1 MPVRFL
7 TDAVREQL
15 SGFPA
20 ELDSEALD
28 RFFTFSDADL
38 AEISR
43 RHGDG
48 NRLGWALDLS
58 GLRLLGFCPADVT
71 TTPAAAVAFVGRQ
84 LGVDPGVLES
94 YGARAQT
101 RTDHVNQVKAYLGF
115 RSATAADLDQVR
127 DWLANEALVLDR
139 PIVLFHLACE
149 RMTQCRLVRPGLTV
163 IEQSLVGGAREAA
176 RQETARRVAP
186 WRSCSRRCR
195 ETG

>member
-48 NRLGWALDLS
+48 NRLGWALHLS
-58 GLRLLGFCPADVT
+58 GLRLLDSPWGRWSPSNIC
-71 TTPAAAVAFVGRQ
+71 TPEPSQ
-84 LGVDPGVLES
+84 
-94 YGARAQT
+94 
-101 RTDHVNQVKAYLGF
+101 
-115 RSATAADLDQVR
+115 
-127 DWLANEALVLDR
+127 
-139 PIVLFHLACE
+139 
-149 RMTQCRLVRPGLTV
+149 M
-163 IEQSLVGGAREAA
+163 
-176 RQETARRVAP
+176 
-186 WRSCSRRCR
+186 
-195 ETG
+195 

>member
-7 TDAVREQL
+7 TDAQRERL

-48 NRLGWALDLS
+48 NRLGCALHLS

-71 TTPAAAVAFVGRQ
+71 TRRQ
-84 LGVDPGVLES
+84 
-94 YGARAQT
+94 
-101 RTDHVNQVKAYLGF
+101 
-115 RSATAADLDQVR
+115 
-127 DWLANEALVLDR
+127 
-139 PIVLFHLACE
+139 
-149 RMTQCRLVRPGLTV
+149 GL
-163 IEQSLVGGAREAA
+163 
-176 RQETARRVAP
+176 
-186 WRSCSRRCR
+186 WRSWPASSALTRACSKATEPAPRRAR
-195 ETG
+195 TTST

>member
-7 TDAVREQL
+7 TDDVREQL

-48 NRLGWALDLS
+48 NRLGWALQPS

-71 TTPAAAVAFVGRQ
+71 TAPAGAVAVVARPLCGR
-84 LGVDPGVLES
+84 PGGLEG
-94 YGARAQT
+94 YRAPRQT
-101 RTDHVNQVKAYLGF
+101 PTGPG
-115 RSATAADLDQVR
+115 DQV
-127 DWLANEALVLDR
+127 
-139 PIVLFHLACE
+139 
-149 RMTQCRLVRPGLTV
+149 
-163 IEQSLVGGAREAA
+163 
-176 RQETARRVAP
+176 
-186 WRSCSRRCR
+186 
-195 ETG
+195 